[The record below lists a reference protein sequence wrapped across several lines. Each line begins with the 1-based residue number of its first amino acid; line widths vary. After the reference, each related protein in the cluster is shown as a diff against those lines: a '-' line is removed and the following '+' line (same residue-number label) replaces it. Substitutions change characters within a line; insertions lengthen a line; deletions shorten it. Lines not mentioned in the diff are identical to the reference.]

1 MAKKHITKKSKARK
15 FTDNHLFY
23 GGGNIQGFNVQNFQ
37 GLGFPQQQQSMPNVN
52 MNFMDASQ
60 LQPLNTAGSGSY
72 GNGNNF
78 GKQMMSAAK
87 DTMIG
92 GALDAAGS
100 PQGKYQRGL
109 YDMADPLYHLAGNN
123 KSVVGEA
130 VSDVGVGVFK
140 SSAKSGNL
148 VGMAAG
154 GILKGLGSGINA
166 LFGTGVDQEKLNR
179 ANKGTDALNS
189 FSSNATSFDD
199 VNGPEAQLSVENAYS
214 GGVFRKRW
222 ARRRNNRLRQ
232 LRNDAASQADRSVEN
247 NVNNIADNQIGTG
260 LSTYYAFG
268 GPLHTYGT
276 DWSNGITLIG
286 NGGTHEENPFEGVPV
301 GVAPDGKLNLV
312 EEGEVVFNDYVFSNR
327 LRIPKAVR
335 EKYKLRGQKEMT
347 FADAAKKVQKESEER
362 PNDPISKRGLE
373 DIMGK
378 LTMEQEILQN
388 RKSTR
393 AKSSN
398 GYKYAK
404 GDYLYNWNTA
414 KKTPYEEMQETPAPW
429 LTEPV
434 VSPPSETI
442 VPYRAPETPKTSATE
457 KKDKWKFPTTAL
469 RYAPALGAGIGV
481 LTDLMGLT
489 NKPDYSNANSII
501 NTANQIAPIEARPIG
516 NYLTY
521 KPFDRLFYANQLG
534 AQAAATRR
542 AITNNSGGN
551 RAAAIANLL
560 AADYNAQTQL
570 GNLYRQAEEYN
581 LAQRER
587 VETFNRGTNMFN
599 AENDLK
605 AQIANSNN
613 SRTKVDAAIK
623 AAAIRDAVDARVS
636 AARSANLTNLFDS
649 LGEIG
654 REAASR
660 NMILSNPA
668 LYYSIDSNNNITY
681 KNGYD
686 TLSDAAK
693 DEVNRHAAA
702 KAKAKAKTKA
712 YGGYLTI
719 RRRR

>member
-1 MAKKHITKKSKARK
+1 MAKKHITKKSKVRK

-52 MNFMDASQ
+52 MNFMNAGQ
-60 LQPLNTAGSGSY
+60 LQPLNTDGSGSY

-87 DTMIG
+87 DTLVD

-140 SSAKSGNL
+140 ASAKSGNL

-214 GGVFRKRW
+214 GGLFRKRW
-222 ARRRNNRLRQ
+222 ARRRNNHLKQ

-260 LSTYYAFG
+260 LSSYYAFG

-276 DWSNGITLIG
+276 DWSNGITFVG

-312 EEGEVVFNDYVFSNR
+312 EEGEVIFDDYVFSNR
-327 LRIPKAVR
+327 IKVPKAVR
-335 EKYKLRGQKEMT
+335 EKYKLRGTKEMT

-388 RKSTR
+388 KKSTK

-398 GYKYAK
+398 GHKYAE

-414 KKTPYEEMQETPAPW
+414 EKTPYEEMQETPAPW

-434 VSPPSETI
+434 VNPSSEMT

-457 KKDKWKFPTTAL
+457 SKQSSTEVNPRWGGL
-469 RYAPALGAGIGV
+469 RYAPAIGSGLAV
-481 LTDLMGLT
+481 LTDALGLT
-489 NKPDYSNANSII
+489 NKADYSNAD
-501 NTANQIAPIEARPIG
+501 ALIAAGNNIKASQVDWNPIG

-521 KPFDRLFYANQLG
+521 RPFDRLFYANQLG

-581 LAQRER
+581 LEQRAK
-587 VETFNRGTNMFN
+587 VEDFNRGTN
-599 AENDLK
+599 
-605 AQIANSNN
+605 IANSEGML
-613 SRTKVDAAIK
+613 K
-623 AAAIRDAVDARVS
+623 AAMANQDANLKASGYNLEALMKAYQMRE
-636 AARSANLTNLFDS
+636 AARMYADKNRSENLSNFIES
-649 LGEIG
+649 LGNIG
-654 REAASR
+654 RENEALNAR
-660 NMILSNPA
+660 DFFLLSGGAGPVQPGYEK
-668 LYYSIDSNNNITY
+668 LLTGNNGLLSKLRTKKSKK
-681 KNGYD
+681 KNKKG
-686 TLSDAAK
+686 
-693 DEVNRHAAA
+693 
-702 KAKAKAKTKA
+702 
-712 YGGYLTI
+712 
-719 RRRR
+719 

>member
-1 MAKKHITKKSKARK
+1 MAKKHITKKSKVRK

-23 GGGNIQGFNVQNFQ
+23 GGGNIQGFNVPNFQ
-37 GLGFPQQQQSMPNVN
+37 GLGFPQQQQQMPNVN
-52 MNFMDASQ
+52 MNFMNASQ
-60 LQPLNTAGSGSY
+60 LQPLNTAGSGS
-72 GNGNNF
+72 GAAGAAVGLAQAGQVATDLGVEATGTSF
-78 GKQMMSAAK
+78 GKYK
-87 DTMIG
+87 
-92 GALDAAGS
+92 
-100 PQGKYQRGL
+100 RGL
-109 YDMADPLYHLAGNN
+109 YDAADPLYHLAGNN

-140 SSAKSGNL
+140 ASAKSGNL
-148 VGMAAG
+148 MGMAAG

-179 ANKGTDALNS
+179 ANAGTDALNS

-199 VNGPEAQLSVENAYS
+199 VNGPEAQLAVENAYS
-214 GGVFRKRW
+214 GGAFRKRW
-222 ARRRNNRLRQ
+222 ARRRNDRLRQ

-260 LSTYYAFG
+260 LSSYYAFG

-286 NGGTHEENPFEGVPV
+286 NGGTHEENPYEGIPV

-312 EEGEVVFNDYVFSNR
+312 EEGEVIFNDYVFSNR
-327 LRIPKAVR
+327 IKVPKAVR
-335 EKYKLRGQKEMT
+335 EKYKLRGTKDMT
-347 FADAAKKVQKESEER
+347 FADAAKKAQKESEER

-378 LTMEQEILQN
+378 LTAEQEALQN
-388 RKSTR
+388 KKSAR

-429 LTEPV
+429 LKEPV
-434 VSPPSETI
+434 ASPPSEVI
-442 VPYRAPETPKTSATE
+442 VPYRGTETPKASSTSETE
-457 KKDKWKFPTTAL
+457 KKDKWEFPTTAL

-501 NTANQIAPIEARPIG
+501 NTANQIAPIEAKPIG

-623 AAAIRDAVDARVS
+623 AAAIRDAVDARVG

-649 LGEIG
+649 LGNIG
-654 REAASR
+654 IDDYNRQDRDMLIRAGVFGVLSQKPQEWSQKRWEDYQKAVSGRGYR
-660 NMILSNPA
+660 NGGVLKKRKG
-668 LYYSIDSNNNITY
+668 IT
-681 KNGYD
+681 
-686 TLSDAAK
+686 
-693 DEVNRHAAA
+693 
-702 KAKAKAKTKA
+702 
-712 YGGYLTI
+712 I
-719 RRRR
+719 

>member
-1 MAKKHITKKSKARK
+1 MAKKHITKKSKVRK

-52 MNFMDASQ
+52 MNFVDSSQ

-87 DTMIG
+87 DTLID

-109 YDMADPLYHLAGNN
+109 YDMTDPLYHLAGNN

-130 VSDVGVGVFK
+130 VSDVGVGMFK

-179 ANKGTDALNS
+179 ANAGTDALNS

-199 VNGPEAQLSVENAYS
+199 VNGPEAQLAVENAYS
-214 GGVFRKRW
+214 GGLFRKRW
-222 ARRRNNRLRQ
+222 ARRRNSHLKQ

-260 LSTYYAFG
+260 LSSYYAFG

-286 NGGTHEENPFEGVPV
+286 NGGTHEENPLGGIPISI
-301 GVAPDGKLNLV
+301 APDGKPNLV
-312 EEGEVVFNDYVFSNR
+312 EEGEAIFNDYVFSNS
-327 LRIPKAVR
+327 IKVPKAVR
-335 EKYKLRGQKEMT
+335 EKYKLKGKKDMT
-347 FADAAKKVQKESEER
+347 FADAVKNVQKESEER

-373 DIMGK
+373 DIINK
-378 LTMEQEILQN
+378 LIAEQEMQRSKKNTKHNSKHRFTGGGPVIYDPMIG
-388 RKSTR
+388 KSIPYTDMPQQT
-393 AKSSN
+393 ALGEKETSTTTSSS
-398 GYKYAK
+398 
-404 GDYLYNWNTA
+404 T
-414 KKTPYEEMQETPAPW
+414 KKT
-429 LTEPV
+429 
-434 VSPPSETI
+434 
-442 VPYRAPETPKTSATE
+442 
-457 KKDKWKFPTTAL
+457 DPTTESIKPRSTFL
-469 RYAPALGAGIGV
+469 RYAPAVGSGLAV
-481 LTDLMGLT
+481 LTDTLGLT
-489 NKPDYSNANSII
+489 NKADYSNAD
-501 NTANQIAPIEARPIG
+501 ALIAAGNNIKASQVDWNPIG

-581 LAQRER
+581 LEQRAK
-587 VETFNRGTNMFN
+587 VEDFNRGTN
-599 AENDLK
+599 
-605 AQIANSNN
+605 IANSEGML
-613 SRTKVDAAIK
+613 K
-623 AAAIRDAVDARVS
+623 AAMANQDANLKASGYNLEALMKAYQMRE
-636 AARSANLTNLFDS
+636 AARMFADKNRSENLSNFIES
-649 LGEIG
+649 LGNIG
-654 REAASR
+654 RENEALNAR
-660 NMILSNPA
+660 DFFLLSGGAGPVQPGYEK
-668 LYYSIDSNNNITY
+668 LLTGNNGLLSKLRTKKSKK
-681 KNGYD
+681 KNKKG
-686 TLSDAAK
+686 
-693 DEVNRHAAA
+693 
-702 KAKAKAKTKA
+702 
-712 YGGYLTI
+712 
-719 RRRR
+719 

>member
-1 MAKKHITKKSKARK
+1 MAKKHITKKSKVRK

-23 GGGNIQGFNVQNFQ
+23 GGGNIQGFNVPNFQ
-37 GLGFPQQQQSMPNVN
+37 GLGFPQQQQPMPNVD
-52 MNFMDASQ
+52 MNFMNASQ
-60 LQPLNTAGSGSY
+60 LQPLNTAGSGS
-72 GNGNNF
+72 G
-78 GKQMMSAAK
+78 A
-87 DTMIG
+87 I
-92 GALDAAGS
+92 GALGGLAQAGQVATDIGVEVVGR
-100 PQGKYQRGL
+100 PFGKYQRGL
-109 YDMADPLYHLAGNN
+109 YDAAYPLYHLAGGN

-140 SSAKSGNL
+140 ASAKSGNL
-148 VGMAAG
+148 LGMAAG
-154 GILKGLGSGINA
+154 GVLKGLGSGINA
-166 LFGTGVDQEKLNR
+166 LFGTSVDQEKLNR
-179 ANKGTDALNS
+179 ANAGTDALNS

-199 VNGPEAQLSVENAYS
+199 VNGPEAQLAVENAYS
-214 GGVFRKRW
+214 GGAFRKRW
-222 ARRRNNRLRQ
+222 ARRRNDRLRQ

-260 LSTYYAFG
+260 LSSYYAFG

-286 NGGTHEENPFEGVPV
+286 NGGTHEENPYEGIPV

-312 EEGEVVFNDYVFSNR
+312 EEGEVIFNDYVFSNR
-327 LRIPKAVR
+327 IKVPKAVR
-335 EKYKLRGQKEMT
+335 EKYKLRGTKDMT
-347 FADAAKKVQKESEER
+347 FADAAKKAQKESEER

-378 LTMEQEILQN
+378 LTAEQEALQN
-388 RKSTR
+388 KKSAR

-429 LTEPV
+429 LKEPV
-434 VSPPSETI
+434 ASPSSEVI
-442 VPYRAPETPKTSATE
+442 VPYRGTETPKASSASETE
-457 KKDKWKFPTTAL
+457 KKDKWEFPTTAL

-481 LTDLMGLT
+481 LTDLMGWT
-489 NKPDYSNANSII
+489 NKPDYSNADSII
-501 NTANQIAPIEARPIG
+501 NTANQIAPIEAKPIG

-560 AADYNAQTQL
+560 AADYNAQIQL

-623 AAAIRDAVDARVS
+623 AAAIRDAVDARVG

-649 LGEIG
+649 LGNIG
-654 REAASR
+654 
-660 NMILSNPA
+660 
-668 LYYSIDSNNNITY
+668 IDDY
-681 KNGYD
+681 DRQDRD
-686 TLSDAAK
+686 TLIRAGVFGVLSQKPQEWSQKRWEDYQ
-693 DEVNRHAAA
+693 
-702 KAKAKAKTKA
+702 KAVSGRG
-712 YGGYLTI
+712 YRNGGVLKKRKGITI
-719 RRRR
+719 